1 MLLVM
6 VRVLGGRAERVRALG
21 VVVVGWK
28 REEEESW
35 EEAIAREFI
44 DVGA

>member
-6 VRVLGGRAERVRALG
+6 VRVLGGRAEGVRAER

-28 REEEESW
+28 RGGGELGGGYSQG
-35 EEAIAREFI
+35 
-44 DVGA
+44 VY